1 MSTEVEAAPST
12 QAGSTPLVASAEAR
26 ADRIDWL
33 SMRPMV
39 GDALQ
44 LDCGTPL
51 SSNKTYSRLV
61 GYLKDKLLITTTPVA
76 AGRRLELLEGDN
88 VLVRGFSGI
97 NAYAF
102 RAHVLRVSRLPF
114 DHVYLS
120 YPDSVSGRSVRG
132 SHRTRTTL
140 TVKLSTPEI
149 SIEGQMLDL
158 SAHGA
163 LVSSTTRLDDDKR
176 KLLLKLELVV
186 HQISQQ
192 LEIDTTVMNHSIDDT
207 QETPRYRYGLRFDD
221 LDEHSIMLLKAFVYE
236 QVVDHPESIF

>member
-1 MSTEVEAAPST
+1 MSRAVEGDSVTQTASPAVGNGTETRS
-12 QAGSTPLVASAEAR
+12 
-26 ADRIDWL
+26 DRNDWL

-51 SSNKTYSRLV
+51 SSQKTYSRLV
-61 GYLKDKLLITTTPVA
+61 GYLKDKLLIVTTPVA
-76 AGRRLELLEGDN
+76 GGRRLELMENDN

-114 DHVYLS
+114 DHIYLS
-120 YPDSVSGRSVRG
+120 YPDSVFGRPVRG
-132 SHRTRTTL
+132 SHRTRTAL
-140 TVKLSTPEI
+140 VVKLENQHD
-149 SIEGQMLDL
+149 SIDVQMLDL

-163 LVSSTTRLDDDKR
+163 LVSSAATLDDYKNA
-176 KLLLKLELVV
+176 LLKLDLTV
-186 HQISQQ
+186 HQTSQR
-192 LEIDTTVMNHSIDDT
+192 LEINTTIVNSSTDDT
-207 QETPRYRYGLRFDD
+207 QEQTRHCYGLRFDK
-221 LDEHSIMLLKAFVYE
+221 LDEHTTMLLKAFVYE